1 MGSPESIKAVTETTA
16 KAAAIAAAVAAAAA
30 AGAAA
35 AARSGGSSGGGSG
48 SSDPGSIATID
59 ATHEQYELRRRG
71 RGDRLKVW
79 RRRWMRLLD
88 KISIRATLL
97 TAPISPVLSR
107 IVVDGAYLR
116 AAAGIFASLPTIAA
130 VAVSVAALAI
140 NGTAVTTPIWQLFLA
155 ITLIG
160 IFDAFAGMVG
170 TAVFVIG
177 SLAIHALAGLPLG
190 MGDLRMM
197 LGVIIVGFGPALLAN
212 SFRVFRKVPEKGTFY
227 LWERI
232 VDLGVLPFIGGW
244 VTATMIG
251 TLPALAGMT
260 LSVANHVNDFA
271 LAVAAAIVIRVIGEE
286 VVAREF
292 PERLDTLH
300 PTEVPAT
307 PGIQRWISLGFRLAI
322 FIFVTAALM
331 GNDWRVWFGS
341 VLFVLPTMLGWW
353 QDRFPNSKWVW
364 RIMPQGIP
372 GLAFTLL
379 VASITTSIVSS
390 WFDGTPDAALW
401 SFALLPIPML
411 ALAILGLIG
420 REGNEDEVRWIRQP
434 RFVWVYRIG
443 GIVMLLLTMK
453 VAGVI

>member
-1 MGSPESIKAVTETTA
+1 M
-16 KAAAIAAAVAAAAA
+16 
-30 AGAAA
+30 
-35 AARSGGSSGGGSG
+35 
-48 SSDPGSIATID
+48 
-59 ATHEQYELRRRG
+59 L
-71 RGDRLKVW
+71 
-79 RRRWMRLLD
+79 LLD
-88 KISIRATLL
+88 KVSISATLL

-116 AAAGIFASLPTIAA
+116 AAAGTFASLPTIAA
-130 VAVSVAALAI
+130 AAVAVIALAI

-170 TAVFVIG
+170 TAVFVLG
-177 SLAIHALAGLPLG
+177 SLAIHVFAGLPIG
-190 MGDLRMM
+190 MGDIRMM

-212 SFRVFRKVPEKGTFY
+212 SFRVFRKVPEKGSFY

-271 LAVAAAIVIRVIGEE
+271 LAVAAAIVIRVIAEE
-286 VVAREF
+286 AVAREF
-292 PERLDTLH
+292 PQRLDTLH
-300 PTEVPAT
+300 PTEGPST
-307 PGIQRWISLGFRLAI
+307 PGIQRWISLGFRLAV

-341 VLFVLPTMLGWW
+341 ALFVLPTMLGWW
-353 QDRFPNSKWVW
+353 QDKFPNYKWVW

-379 VASITTSIVSS
+379 IASITTNIVSG

-411 ALAILGLIG
+411 ALGILGLIG
-420 REGNEDEVRWIRQP
+420 REGDEDEVRWIRQP